1 VFLDLPNLTEFLPA
15 SGAESTAQEHEL
27 GFIAAF
33 VAATLLIYLR
43 VCFRLAETAE
53 RLLSNLSTH
62 EVYFGCLEFLPVVLA
77 IYLLPI

>member
-1 VFLDLPNLTEFLPA
+1 M
-15 SGAESTAQEHEL
+15 SW

-33 VAATLLIYLR
+33 IAVALLIYLR
-43 VCFRLAETAE
+43 VCFRLMGTAE

-62 EVYFGCLEFLPVVLA
+62 EVYVGRLEFLPVVLA